1 MDAFIMNKESQ
12 EEVAKRQK
20 QLVETWTQRLSG
32 KQLVEKPQGEQALDE
47 KKQFTVDS
55 LPTNHRILKGPNAAM
70 TLDFRPDRLNV
81 HLDENGQCSIL
92 ASILIASPSVLCTVF
107 TFPHGQQAIATVTNR
122 AAHRGMSRLAAQS
135 SATRSALELIEPMEQ
150 IEMPTGADGDADNKD
165 AAPAVFSASSF
176 PTHRS
181 PRTRS
186 KASINAAIV
195 VHSSTVT
202 AVAADTEAETEAEDM
217 PTPAAF
223 VGAAGESGP
232 STDLAQ
238 AISEV
243 LVDSSTGMVAG
254 ADFSS
259 LLLSAIDS
267 ASGNL
272 PVIGI

>member
-1 MDAFIMNKESQ
+1 MKC
-12 EEVAKRQK
+12 
-20 QLVETWTQRLSG
+20 T
-32 KQLVEKPQGEQALDE
+32 
-47 KKQFTVDS
+47 
-55 LPTNHRILKGPNAAM
+55 
-70 TLDFRPDRLNV
+70 
-81 HLDENGQCSIL
+81 IL
-92 ASILIASPSVLCTVF
+92 ASILLASPSVLCTVF
-107 TFPHGQQAIATVTNR
+107 TFPHGQQAIATATNR
-122 AAHRGMSRLAAQS
+122 AAHRGASHVAAQS
-135 SATRSALELIEPMEQ
+135 SATAATRSALELIEPMEQ
-150 IEMPTGADGDADNKD
+150 IEMPAGIGGGGGSGSGGEG

-186 KASINAAIV
+186 RASINAAV
-195 VHSSTVT
+195 VVRSSTV
-202 AVAADTEAETEAEDM
+202 AAAAETEAEAEAEAENA

-223 VGAAGESGP
+223 VGAAGEPGP
-232 STDLAQ
+232 ATDLAQ

-272 PVIGI
+272 AVVGI